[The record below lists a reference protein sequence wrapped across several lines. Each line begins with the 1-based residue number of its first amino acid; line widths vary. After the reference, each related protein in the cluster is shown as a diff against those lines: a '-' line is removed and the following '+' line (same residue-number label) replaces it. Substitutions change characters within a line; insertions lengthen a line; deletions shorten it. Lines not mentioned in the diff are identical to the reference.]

1 MTATRPSRPAIC
13 SVRVACYVLS
23 FLLLSSLSCYSADV
37 VFIRSS
43 GGSSQQLQELKIATE
58 FYGLNLKIV
67 TPSADDSGLALSG
80 SLGSKSTVAV
90 TIAADALTLV
100 TEQALF
106 QALKQR
112 PGGSLPVL
120 ILGVTPE
127 TDGSLLRAWSG
138 GAVTA
143 CRRLERQ
150 GQPQYIIGG
159 LAGVT
164 QQLTGSETPLQSKDA
179 IYLELNNPSD
189 VHRVTMLRDGHEVFP
204 VFIETPLQGLM
215 VFMDCTRLSSD
226 NAAAKWN
233 AFVAIT
239 PALMFIRYCAG
250 ERGWHA
256 LHHYANLTVD
266 DPWLREPYG
275 SLYYRGLLG
284 EMEKHGFHTTIAF
297 IPWNYDRSEP
307 QVASLIRAHPNRFSI
322 SIHGDNHDHK
332 EFTDYQS
339 KPLALQ
345 IEDLKQ
351 ATGRM
356 DRFQALTGIPYDKVM
371 VFPHSIAPEE
381 TLAALKNNNY
391 LATVNSSNVPMDAVR
406 PSGLSFDLRA
416 TTLSFARFSSIR
428 RYSVE
433 GPVPASLIALNAFLD
448 NPLLFYCHQ
457 SFFASGIDAFDAEA
471 DYVDKLQ
478 PDTRWRRLGEIVRH
492 LYVVKLRDDD
502 NYDVLSFAGTISLEN
517 VSSRNS
523 LFYVR
528 KEESDPPAMVSVDG
542 QSWPYV
548 LRDGYLEMQIPVE
561 SGKTRNISIAYGNAQ
576 EATAVGI
583 EKRSFRVYCLRMAS
597 DFRDIII
604 ARYASGRS
612 LIRLYD
618 EHGGPLGFV
627 LMGVSALLALFIL
640 GLWRLRVMMKSR
652 AVGPLRA

>member
-1 MTATRPSRPAIC
+1 MTATRPFRPPIC
-13 SVRVACYVLS
+13 SLRVACYVFS
-23 FLLLSSLSCYSADV
+23 SLLISSLSGYSADV

-58 FYGLNLKIV
+58 FYGLNLKII
-67 TPSADDSGLALSG
+67 TPSSNDSDLVLGG
-80 SLGSKSTVAV
+80 TLGSKSTVAV

-100 TEQALF
+100 NDKALF

-120 ILGVTPE
+120 IMGVTPE

-143 CRRLERQ
+143 SRRLERQ
-150 GQPQYIIGG
+150 SQPQYVIGS

-164 QQLTGSETPLQSKDA
+164 RQLTGFETSLQGKDA
-179 IYLELNNPSD
+179 FYLELSNLSGART
-189 VHRVTMLRDGHEVFP
+189 VAMLRDGREAFP
-204 VFIETPLQGLM
+204 VFIEAPLQGLT
-215 VFMDCTRLSSD
+215 VFLDSTVFSPG
-226 NAAAKWN
+226 NGVAEWN
-233 AFVAIT
+233 ASAAIT
-239 PALMFIRYCAG
+239 PALIFIRYCAG

-256 LHHYANLTVD
+256 IHHYANLTVD

-284 EMEKHGFHTTIAF
+284 EMEKHGFQTTIAF

-307 QVASLIRAHPNRFSI
+307 QVVSLFRTHPDRFSI

-332 EFTDYQS
+332 EFTDYAS

-351 ATGRM
+351 ATARM
-356 DRFQALTGIPYDKVM
+356 DRFQALTGVPYDKVM
-371 VFPHSIAPEE
+371 IFPHSIAPKQ

-391 LATVNSSNVPMDAVR
+391 LATVNSSNVPMDAAR
-406 PSGLSFDLRA
+406 PQGLSFDLRA

-433 GPVPASLIALNAFLD
+433 GQLPAGLIALNVFLD

-457 SFFASGIDAFDAEA
+457 NFFAFGIDAFDSEA
-471 DYVDKLQ
+471 DYVNKLQ
-478 PDTRWRRLGEIVRH
+478 PGTRWRSLGDIVRH
-492 LYVVKLRDDD
+492 LYVVKRRDDD
-502 NYDVLSFAGTISLEN
+502 NYDVLSFAGTINLEN
-517 VSSRNS
+517 VSPRNS

-528 KEESDPPAMVSVDG
+528 KEESESPAMVSVDG

-561 SGKTRNISIAYGNAQ
+561 SGSLETFRSRMEMLRRRLRWASRSSRFASIAFAWLRTS
-576 EATAVGI
+576 AT
-583 EKRSFRVYCLRMAS
+583 
-597 DFRDIII
+597 
-604 ARYASGRS
+604 
-612 LIRLYD
+612 
-618 EHGGPLGFV
+618 
-627 LMGVSALLALFIL
+627 
-640 GLWRLRVMMKSR
+640 
-652 AVGPLRA
+652 